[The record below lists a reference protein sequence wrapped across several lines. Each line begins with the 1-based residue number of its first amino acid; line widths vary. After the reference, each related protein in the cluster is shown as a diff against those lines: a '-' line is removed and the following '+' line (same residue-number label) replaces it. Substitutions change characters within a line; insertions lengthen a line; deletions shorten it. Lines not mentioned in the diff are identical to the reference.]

1 MPRDPRRVVRRTPEP
16 DPVYNSTLV
25 SKFINNIM
33 RRGKKSLA
41 QRLFYRA
48 LGIVEHRTKQEP
60 IKVFEKAVQNVLPTL
75 KVKSRRVGGATYQV
89 PVEVRPEEKYALAM
103 RWIIQSTKE
112 RGGKDFS
119 GKLATELIDA
129 ANNTGASIKK
139 RDDTHKMA
147 EANKAFASFRW

>member
-1 MPRDPRRVVRRTPEP
+1 MPRDPRKVIKRTPEP

-25 SKFINNIM
+25 SKFINCIM
-33 RRGKKSLA
+33 RRGKKSTA
-41 QRLFYRA
+41 QKLFYRSLA
-48 LGIVEHRTKQEP
+48 LIEQKTKQEP
-60 IKVFEKAVQNVLPTL
+60 IKIFEKGIQNVLPTL

-89 PVEVRPEEKYALAM
+89 PVEVRPEERYALAM
-103 RWIIQSTKE
+103 RWIIDAARA

-119 GKLATELIDA
+119 GKLAAELMDA
-129 ANNTGASIKK
+129 ANGAGSSIKK

>member
-1 MPRDPRRVVRRTPEP
+1 MPRDPRRVTKRTPEP

-41 QRLFYRA
+41 QRLFYRSLA
-48 LGIVEHRTKQEP
+48 IVEQRAKQDP
-60 IKVFEKAVQNVLPTL
+60 IKVFEKAIQNALPTI

-89 PVEVRPEEKYALAM
+89 PVEVRPEERYALAM
-103 RWIIQSTKE
+103 RWIINAAKD
-112 RGGKDFS
+112 RGGKEFS
-119 GKLATELIDA
+119 GKLAAELMDA
-129 ANNTGASIKK
+129 ANGAGTAVKK
-139 RDDTHKMA
+139 RDDTHRMA